1 MVRFRLG
8 RFAVTLRRSIGTALL
23 AGLLSLHPSAPAAA
37 QEDTVLTEA
46 IIQLTIDRGP
56 SEVVPALVYDGT
68 LLLTLRR
75 FLDLTEIRVRAFVP
89 QDTVVVM
96 LEPQGILVRFDPPH
110 GQLTIGDSVI
120 ALRPSEAVWSDGDL
134 FVATAVLERVF
145 GVGIRVEWSALTA
158 YVGQTAGLPVIRRER
173 RERQRALLER
183 HAPAVQALDLNPPD
197 RVAGGALLDWSV
209 TATTHDVYTLNLGL
223 GAKLLG
229 GSVELR
235 PQLWGSQGGTAGD
248 FRGSWSRA
256 WPDQQWLQQVRV
268 GDVQSGGRRAYLL
281 RGVVVTNAPFLR
293 STEFDVQDLQGR
305 LAAGWEAELYDR
317 GRLLAF
323 AEPGA
328 GGTFSMPFQLRY
340 GQNPYDLVLYG
351 PGGEVVHETRTIR
364 VPFSRLPGGRFEYAV
379 GGGACDVEPCDGV
392 LTMDARYGL
401 TPRVTVQGGTDLV
414 FGLNNE
420 TLWQPYALA
429 SAAILPS
436 LSLTGEAVGNGY
448 LRGSFALEPT
458 PDFQL
463 SFGHTEYASGGQQLT
478 TALIERHRTDGS
490 LFWRPGAMRRTLFFQ
505 ATGARSTGP
514 DYSQRFFQGSATAR
528 LGPLRYTVGGRYDQ
542 SGRGDSTTFDR
553 FAMDFGVD
561 AVLSAPIAWLQGAT
575 ARGVLSIEP
584 SNGLASLGGSIGQR
598 VMRLL
603 RADVGI
609 GWFRGTGLT
618 LDVTLTTAM
627 PGPRATVRNRLSSG
641 GSDGLMYANGSVAWD
656 PSSHVVRWSDGGD
669 LGRAG
674 VTGIL
679 YLDANANGKR
689 DAGEQ
694 GLAGIPVTIG
704 GWSEVTD
711 ATGRFSAWDLF
722 PFETVEVAVDS
733 LAFDDPRYVLP
744 SKLVHVRPTP
754 NSFVAIEVP
763 VIVGAEVSGYVLLDE
778 MGLAGVPVLLRNL
791 DTGAETSYLTYSDGG
806 FYATGVA
813 PGEYEVT
820 LPAAIAR
827 QLDVTVPPLS
837 IFIPPGVGERRF
849 ENVTMRL
856 ERRGP

>member
-1 MVRFRLG
+1 MRIRPD
-8 RFAVTLRRSIGTALL
+8 RFAVTLRRSIGIALV
-23 AGLLSLHPSAPAAA
+23 AGLLSVRPSGPAAA

-46 IIQLTIDRGP
+46 VIQLTIDRGP

-75 FLDLTEIRVRAFVP
+75 FLELTEIRVRAFVP
-89 QDTVVVM
+89 QDTVVVL
-96 LEPQGILVRFDPPH
+96 LEPQSTPVRFDPPH
-110 GQLTIGDSVI
+110 GQLTIGDSVLP
-120 ALRPSEAVWSDGDL
+120 LRPSDAVWSDGDL
-134 FVATAVLERVF
+134 FVATAILERVF
-145 GVGIRVEWSALTA
+145 GVGIRVEWTALTA
-158 YVGQTAGLPVIRRER
+158 FVGQTAGLPVVRRER
-173 RERQRALLER
+173 RERQQALLER
-183 HAPAVQALDLNPPD
+183 GRPTVQALDLSPPD

-209 TATTHDVYTLNLGL
+209 TATTRDVYALNLGL

-229 GSVELR
+229 GSLELR
-235 PQLWGSQGGTAGD
+235 PQLWGIQGGTGGE

-256 WPDQQWLQQVRV
+256 WPEQQWLRQVRV

-293 STEFDVQDLQGR
+293 STEFDVQDLQGS
-305 LAAGWEAELYDR
+305 LAAGWEAELYER
-317 GRLLAF
+317 GRLLAY

-328 GGTFSMPFQLRY
+328 GGAFSMPLQLRY

-351 PGGEVVHETRTIR
+351 PGGEVVRQTRTIR

-401 TPRVTVQGGTDLV
+401 TPRITVQGGTDLV
-414 FGLNNE
+414 FGLNDQ

-429 SAAILPS
+429 SAAVLPS
-436 LSLTGEAVGNGY
+436 LSVTGEAVANGHV
-448 LRGSFALEPT
+448 RGSFALEPT

-463 SFGHTEYASGGQQLT
+463 SFGHTAFASGGQQLT

-490 LFWRPGAMRRTLFFQ
+490 LFWRPGAMRGTLFFQ

-514 DYSQRFFQGSATAR
+514 EYKRSLLQASATTR
-528 LGPLRYTVGGRYDQ
+528 LGPLRYSVGGRYDQ
-542 SGRGDSTTFDR
+542 SGRGDSTTFER

-561 AVLSAPIAWLQGAT
+561 GVLNAPLPWLQGAT
-575 ARGVLSIEP
+575 ARGLLSIEP
-584 SNGLASLGGSIGQR
+584 ANGLASLGGSIGR
-598 VMRLL
+598 RLMRLL

-609 GWFRGTGLT
+609 GWFRGAGLT

-627 PGPRATVRNRLSSG
+627 PGPRATVRNRLSEG
-641 GSDGLMYANGSVAWD
+641 GSDAIMYANGSVAWD
-656 PSSHVVRWSDGGD
+656 PGSHVVQWSDGGD

-679 YLDANANGKR
+679 YLDENANGRR
-689 DAGEQ
+689 DAGEP
-694 GLAGIPVTIG
+694 GLQGIPVTIG
-704 GWSEVTD
+704 GWSDVTD

-722 PFETVEVAVDS
+722 PFERLEISVDS

-744 SKLVHVRPTP
+744 SKLVRVRPTP

-827 QLDVTVPPLS
+827 QLGVTVPPLS

-856 ERRGP
+856 EPRGP